1 LQAVSE
7 DAGAQE
13 PVVVRDAVA
22 GDLPGLL
29 DIYNEVIANSTAVFS
44 DQPVAL
50 EDRERWMEARHA
62 HGFPVLVAVDST
74 GVVGFASFGPFRTW
88 PGYRSTVEHSVHVR
102 ADRRGE
108 GIGSALLLELIE
120 RARALGKHVVVAG
133 VDADNAASIRLHERL
148 GFTSVAR
155 LSEVA
160 RKFDR
165 WLDLVLMQRIL

>member
-1 LQAVSE
+1 VTE
-7 DAGAQE
+7 EAQTE
-13 PVVVRDAVA
+13 GPLVVRDAVA
-22 GDLPGLL
+22 SDLPGLL

-44 DQPVAL
+44 DRPVTL
-50 EDRERWMEARHA
+50 EDRERWIDARRA
-62 HGFPVLVAVDST
+62 DGFPVLVAVDET
-74 GVVGFASFGPFRTW
+74 GVVGFGSFGPFRTW

-108 GIGSALLLELIE
+108 GIGSRLLVELIE
-120 RARALGKHVVVAG
+120 RARALGKHVVIAG
-133 VDADNAASIRLHERL
+133 IDADNAASIRLHERL

>member
-1 LQAVSE
+1 MAAQAHTGSP
-7 DAGAQE
+7 A
-13 PVVVRDAVA
+13 VVRDAIA
-22 GDLPGLL
+22 ADLPGVLE
-29 DIYNEVIANSTAVFS
+29 IYNEVIANSTAVFS
-44 DQPVAL
+44 DQPVTL
-50 EDRERWMEARHA
+50 EDRERWLQARHA
-62 HGFPVLVAVDST
+62 DGFPVLVAVDSS
-74 GVVGFASFGPFRTW
+74 GVLGFASFGPFRTW

-108 GIGSALLLELIE
+108 GIGSQLLVELIE
-120 RARALGKHVVVAG
+120 RARALGKHVVIAG
-133 VDADNAASIRLHERL
+133 IDADNAASIRMHERL